1 MAYNRHNGV
10 PRNLAY
16 DSEDSPY
23 YSTRKE
29 ETLSY
34 VRSSSSTIFAGE
46 NQTTLFLVALA
57 YARYKDLPPLELKKR
72 ESNISTDALKESGNW
87 LIRATGLADTK
98 DLMALKDEGPIYK
111 EAEKY
116 ANAGFKEIKELITK
130 HGRGFSEILEIE
142 LKRLAE
148 EFIDEERASE
158 EREAEERAENE
169 ALAELE

>member
-23 YSTRKE
+23 YSIRKE

-34 VRSSSSTIFAGE
+34 VRSGSSTIFEGE
-46 NQTTLFLVALA
+46 NQTTLFLMALA
-57 YARYKDLPPLELKKR
+57 YARFKDLPPLELKKR

-98 DLMALKDEGPIYK
+98 DLMALKDESPIYK

-130 HGRGFSEILEIE
+130 HGKGFSEILEIE
-142 LKRLAE
+142 LRRLAE
-148 EFIDEERASE
+148 EFIDEERT
-158 EREAEERAENE
+158 AEERAEEERAEME
-169 ALAELE
+169 ALDEGE

>member
-23 YSTRKE
+23 YSIRKE

-34 VRSSSSTIFAGE
+34 VRSGSSTIFAGE
-46 NQTTLFLVALA
+46 NQTTLFLMALA
-57 YARYKDLPPLELKKR
+57 YARFKDLPPLELKKR
-72 ESNISTDALKESGNW
+72 ESNISTDALKESGHW

-98 DLMALKDEGPIYK
+98 DLMALKDESPIYK

-130 HGRGFSEILEIE
+130 HGKGFSEILEIE
-142 LKRLAE
+142 LRRLAE
-148 EFIDEERASE
+148 EFIDEERT
-158 EREAEERAENE
+158 AEERAEEERAEKE
-169 ALAELE
+169 AQAELE